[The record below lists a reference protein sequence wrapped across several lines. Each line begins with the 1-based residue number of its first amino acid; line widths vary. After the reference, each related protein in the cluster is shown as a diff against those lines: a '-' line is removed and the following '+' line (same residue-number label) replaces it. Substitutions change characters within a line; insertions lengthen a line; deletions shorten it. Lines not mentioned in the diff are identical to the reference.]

1 MRLRPYQEAAVRAT
15 HEAWK
20 THRSCLI
27 VMATGLG
34 KTVTFASI
42 AKKVVESGKR
52 VLVVAHTGELVRQA
66 EKAMASVIGC
76 EVDVEMADLVADIN
90 WLSDPAPVVVGT
102 VQSLT
107 AKRNGKMRVEKFAP
121 RDFGLVIFDE
131 AHHSVSTTWRRIAE
145 YFDGCATTKRLGV
158 TATPDRTD
166 EEALGVL
173 WDVCVCDYGIR
184 EGVEDGYLVPV
195 RQSMVYVHDLD
206 ISGIRKVAGDLDRV
220 ELATMLERE
229 SVVHGMASAT
239 IQIARG
245 RRTLCFCA
253 SVETA
258 RLCAEIIDRHE
269 PGKAAIVSG
278 DTEPGR
284 RAEILKRFKDGELRY
299 LCNCAVL
306 TEGFDDPG
314 IEVIAMMRPTMSRSL
329 YTQIVGRGT
338 RALPGVLDH
347 ANTAIERKGAI
358 ASSPK
363 PSMLVVD
370 FCGNAG
376 RHRLVHAADILGGKD
391 GVAQATLDRAAKIL
405 HKRAKAQPNTAVEEE
420 QDVLAI
426 IDQADREL
434 KAEAE
439 AKTRKLVRGT
449 AVYSA
454 TSMDPFEFAGIAPR
468 NATAKVGMPATPQQL
483 TLLRKWRCPNP
494 ERLSRREATEAIK
507 AIAARPSPAQAWT
520 LRKAGL
526 DPSKYTRK
534 TASQAID
541 AIKRVAS

>member
-1 MRLRPYQEAAVRAT
+1 VRAT

-42 AKKVVESGKR
+42 AKGVVESGKR
-52 VLVVAHTGELVRQA
+52 VLVVAHTAELVRQA
-66 EKAMASVIGC
+66 ERAMANVIGC
-76 EVDVEMADLVADIN
+76 EVDVEMADLVADMN
-90 WLSDPAPVVVGT
+90 WLADPAPVVVGT

-107 AKRNGKMRVEKFAP
+107 AKRNGKMRIEKFAP

-131 AHHSVSTTWRRIAE
+131 AHHSVSTTWRKIAE
-145 YFDGCATTKRLGV
+145 YFDACATTKRLGV

-166 EEALGVL
+166 EASLGNV

-184 EGVEDGYLVPV
+184 EGVEDGFLVPV

-245 RRTLCFCA
+245 RKTLCFCA

-269 PGKAAIVSG
+269 PGKSAIVSG

-284 RAEILKRFKDGELRY
+284 RSEILKRFKDGELRY

-338 RALPGVLDH
+338 RALPGVLENAD
-347 ANTAIERKGAI
+347 TAAQRKSAI
-358 ASSPK
+358 AASGK
-363 PSMLVVD
+363 PTMLVID

-376 RHRLVHAADILGGKD
+376 RHRLVHAADILGDKD
-391 GVAQATLDRAAKIL
+391 GVSQATLDRAAKIL
-405 HKRAKAQPNTAVEEE
+405 HKRAKAKANTAVEDE

-426 IDQADREL
+426 IDEADREL
-434 KAEAE
+434 KSEAE

-468 NATAKVGMPATPQQL
+468 NSTAKVGMPATPQQL
-483 TLLRKWRCPNP
+483 ALLRKWKCPNP
-494 ERLSRREATEAIK
+494 ERLSRKEATEAIK
-507 AIAARPSPAQAWT
+507 AIAGRPSPAQAWT
-520 LRKAGL
+520 LRKHGL
-526 DPSKYTRK
+526 DPTKYTRK

-541 AIKRVAS
+541 QIKRVAI